1 MTEFFAS
8 LDWLLIGLTLA
19 AGMILGGLYLFGLW
33 WTVRQVTT
41 TGKRSLL
48 LLSFVVRAGL
58 LLTGL
63 WYLSTFGTQALIA
76 SLLGFLLAR
85 WIVTRIVGT
94 GVEPA

>member
-1 MTEFFAS
+1 MNDFLNS

-19 AGMILGGLYLFGLW
+19 GGMILGGLYLWGLW
-33 WTVRQVTT
+33 WTVRQVTA
-41 TGKRSLL
+41 TGNRSLL
-48 LLSFVVRAGL
+48 LISFVVRAGL

-85 WIVTRIVGT
+85 WIVTRIAGT
-94 GVEPA
+94 GAEAG